1 MRTCECC
8 EKESG
13 NLRKTKNNFWV
24 CSSECELKV
33 LPKCEC
39 CNKTMKDWITFNGEN
54 YCSQRCIDTE
64 KKCRAI
70 FKINSR
76 HKNNYSDSAIGGAKG
91 AENSAETMI
100 FKSNQGHGFAAER
113 VNDLYDKIKG
123 KKAKIVGD
131 DYAKN
136 GPDRLVNGEYIQTKY
151 CKTGSNCITN
161 CFKDGEFRYYNP
173 DGTPMKIEVPSD
185 LYEDAIR
192 SMQNRIKRGQINGIT
207 DPKEAKNIVQKGSVT
222 YEQAKNIAKF
232 GKIESIT
239 YDAVNGAII
248 AGSAFGI
255 SAAITFATCM
265 WNGDGLKKATQ
276 NAGIEGLKVG
286 GITWLSTIAASQL
299 SRTSLNSALKGTT
312 DSIVKAIGPKTSSLI
327 TNSVRGAGSR
337 ALYGVSAKN
346 SLSKILRGNLLT
358 AAVSSGIFISVDVT
372 KCARGRI
379 SKKQLGKNSILVVT
393 GVGTGTA
400 GWLAGAAAG
409 ATLGSIVPIVGNV
422 LGGTIGGLI
431 GGILIGTGGSILSKK
446 GLDCL
451 IDDDDK
457 EMSEILDSVLKELLI
472 NCIVSDDEFKEIEK
486 KINEINMKEELIEMF
501 KCDNRES
508 YSTALLK
515 PIVYEIVSKR
525 NQIALPSEKQIIE
538 GTKEIFDN
546 LSDDID
552 FEGAIG

>member
-1 MRTCECC
+1 MRICECC
-8 EKESG
+8 ERKSDS
-13 NLRKTKNNFWV
+13 LRKTENNFWV

-39 CNKTMKDWITFNGEN
+39 CNKTMHDWITVNGEK
-54 YCSQRCIDTE
+54 YCSQRCSDTE

-76 HKNNYSDSAIGGAKG
+76 HKNNYSDSAIGGVKG
-91 AENSAETMI
+91 AENAAEVQI
-100 FKSNQGHGFAAER
+100 FNTKQGHGFSAER
-113 VNDLYDKIKG
+113 ANDLYDKIKG

-151 CKTGSNCITN
+151 CKTGSKCIGN
-161 CFKDGEFRYYNP
+161 CFKDGKFRYYNP

-185 LYEDAIR
+185 SYEDAIKF
-192 SMQNRIKRGQINGIT
+192 MQNQIKKGKINGIT
-207 DPKEAKNIVQKGSVT
+207 DVKEAKNIVQKGSFT

-248 AGSAFGI
+248 GASAFGL
-255 SAAITFATCM
+255 SATITFATCM
-265 WNGDGLKKATQ
+265 WNGEGLKKSTQ
-276 NAGIEGLKVG
+276 TAGLEGLKVG

-299 SRTSLNSALKGTT
+299 SRTGLNSALKGTT
-312 DSIVKAIGPKTSSLI
+312 DSIVKAMGPKTASLI

-337 ALYGVSAKN
+337 ALYGAAAKN

-393 GVGTGTA
+393 GVSTGTA

-409 ATLGSIVPIVGNV
+409 AALGSVVPIVGNV
-422 LGGTIGGLI
+422 LGGTIGGLL

-457 EMSEILDSVLKELLI
+457 EMSEILDSVLKRLLFDYM
-472 NCIVSDDEFKEIEK
+472 VSDDEFKDIEK
-486 KINEINMKEELIEMF
+486 KINEINMKNELIEMF

-525 NQIALPSEKQIIE
+525 NQIELPSEKQIIE
-538 GTKEIFDN
+538 ETKEIFDN
-546 LSDDID
+546 LPDDID